1 MTGYIAEMRKL
12 VGHRT
17 IMQCAV
23 SIICVDAQNR
33 ILMGKRSDNHKWG
46 YSGGAIEIDEKVYE
60 NENRY
65 VNEKYTRGGEF
76 VENLVCDN
84 IIVFSNRW
92 LHLANFVEMLQDLQ
106 EYYSSSFRHNP
117 KQRRP

>member
-1 MTGYIAEMRKL
+1 MTGCIAEMRKL

-46 YSGGAIEIDEKVYE
+46 YSGGAIEID
-60 NENRY
+60 
-65 VNEKYTRGGEF
+65 
-76 VENLVCDN
+76 
-84 IIVFSNRW
+84 
-92 LHLANFVEMLQDLQ
+92 
-106 EYYSSSFRHNP
+106 
-117 KQRRP
+117 